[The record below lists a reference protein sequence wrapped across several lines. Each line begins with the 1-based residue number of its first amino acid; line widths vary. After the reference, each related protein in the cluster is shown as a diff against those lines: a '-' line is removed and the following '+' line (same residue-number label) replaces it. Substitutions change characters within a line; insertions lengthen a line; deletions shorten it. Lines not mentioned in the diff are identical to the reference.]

1 MPRAW
6 RVRPDAMPVT
16 LLDWAA
22 VAAMG
27 AVVGASEL
35 ISRYRD
41 SPEAALRTVP
51 AVFYVAVNAVASV
64 GALHL
69 MDANAWFA
77 QSEWTRV
84 LMAGVS
90 AMAFFRTSLFVVR
103 VGDRDIGV
111 GPSGF
116 LQIFLSAADRAVD
129 RKRAAARSAAV
140 SDVMKGVD
148 YKKAFQAL
156 PPYCLALM
164 QNVSDEDQKM
174 LRKAVEELD
183 QGQEDPGLKV
193 RLLGLE
199 LINVM
204 GIDVVKTAV
213 RDLGDQIR

>member
-1 MPRAW
+1 MA
-6 RVRPDAMPVT
+6 VT
-16 LLDWAA
+16 ALDWIA
-22 VAAMG
+22 VAALG
-27 AVVGASEL
+27 AVVGSSEL

-41 SPEAALRTVP
+41 SPEAALRTWP
-51 AVFYVAVNAVASV
+51 ALFYVAINAVASV

-69 MDANAWFA
+69 IDASGWFA
-77 QSEWTRV
+77 QSQWTRI

-103 VGDRDIGV
+103 AGDRDVGI

-140 SDVMKGVD
+140 GEVMKSVD
-148 YKKAFQAL
+148 YHKAFQAL

-164 QNVSDEDQKM
+164 QNVSEEDQKAF
-174 LRKAVEELD
+174 RKALEELD
-183 QGQEDPGLKV
+183 RGQGDPGVKV

-213 RDLGDQIR
+213 QDLADQIR